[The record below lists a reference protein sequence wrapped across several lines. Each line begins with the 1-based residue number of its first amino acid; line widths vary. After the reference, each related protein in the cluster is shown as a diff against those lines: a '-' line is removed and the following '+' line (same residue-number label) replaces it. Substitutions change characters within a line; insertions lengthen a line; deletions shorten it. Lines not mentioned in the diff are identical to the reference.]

1 MKIREIVTE
10 NIFTCDYR
18 LVMDAVASLYQEH
31 YDVDIWSNAEAHDAA
46 AQVLMKEHPSAEE
59 LEFII
64 DTQEL
69 PERFQELNFPLND
82 DILGIS
88 TQDTGFTEA
97 APPAANAPAPAAK
110 EPIVQ
115 ATDDM
120 EQRMLDR
127 MGKRF
132 GLPPGSSADEVQA
145 AQQAHLDKNDPAAAA
160 QYKQNMTNI
169 DAGNTAANKPVKL
182 APKPGQPGGAPD
194 AEGGQAAAKA
204 GQSPIAIMLAQPT
217 IGKNQAMLDV
227 IAPTVGLP
235 VGSSV
240 EEILAADDARNA
252 KAKNKYAP
260 VAPAA
265 PATES
270 MGRATDSK
278 GRTQQEWLRL
288 VKAKFPDA
296 KIQQAKM
303 IDGPIRAVLANGK
316 TLGWSKAES
325 MVDEE
330 PASRELCQSGK
341 PNNAL
346 GASNLASC
354 KSPGY
359 RGRHGDKS
367 HKIGSERVKVK
378 GKRIKGKKYGGPL
391 PDWS

>member
-97 APPAANAPAPAAK
+97 APPVAK

-169 DAGNTAANKPVKL
+169 DAGNTAANTPVKL
-182 APKPGQPGGAPD
+182 APKPGQPGGAPDAD

-235 VGSSV
+235 VGSSAA
-240 EEILAADDARNA
+240 EILAADDARNA
-252 KAKNKYAP
+252 KAKNKYA
-260 VAPAA
+260 AASAA

-288 VKAKFPDA
+288 VRAKFPDA

-354 KSPGY
+354 KSQGY